1 MPAYTLPPSDLL
13 TRLKSYQSLLAPY
26 PPIETFSELNFT
38 QKDLIQHLN
47 YSKSIAL
54 NLHIPFCKELCN
66 FCNCNIVVTRQ
77 YGLAAQYAEYLRQEI
92 QWYRDSLREAGKEF
106 PIPNQIYV
114 GGGTPTFLLAD
125 DLRRVL
131 LGIDNTFGTSK
142 SVDRDYCIEIDPRS
156 VDHELIS
163 LLKSLGFN
171 RLHFGLEDFSND
183 VQHAINRKYTYERIK
198 QSTSI
203 ARAQGI
209 HSISVDMTYGL
220 PEQSV
225 ITFINSLKQILR
237 LVPSRIVLQRYTHN
251 PKAFLS
257 QQAIKSES
265 LPAEAAIYEMQTFA
279 INYLKE
285 VGFQAVGS
293 NCFVH
298 NEDPLS
304 DATKNGRIHWT
315 YRGYTKESSD
325 TVLGFGL
332 SAVSTTPS
340 AIWQNQLNLR
350 NYTKQIRTQGHS
362 VYRGTTLSQD
372 DQIRRDITQKLLCN
386 IQIDKERF
394 KSQWKQNFDTYFAQ
408 ELAVIQKQF
417 GQQLLIN
424 NDNELKLTTSGQWV
438 ANQLATLFQGQGGI
452 NNT

>member
-13 TRLKSYQSLLAPY
+13 TRLESCHSHLAPY
-26 PPIETFSELNFT
+26 PPIENFRELNFT
-38 QKDLIQHLN
+38 REDLIEYLKFSQSL
-47 YSKSIAL
+47 AL

-92 QWYRDSLREAGKEF
+92 QWYKDALKASGREF
-106 PIPNQIYV
+106 PTPNQIYV

-131 LGIDNTFGTSK
+131 LAIDNTFGTSK
-142 SVDRDYCIEIDPRS
+142 SIDRDYCIEVDPRT
-156 VDHELIS
+156 VDHELVS

-171 RLHFGLEDFSND
+171 RLHFGLEDFNND
-183 VQHAINRKYTYERIK
+183 VQQAINRKYTYERIK
-198 QSTSI
+198 QSAAI

-225 ITFINSLKQILR
+225 ITFANSLKQILR

-257 QQAIKSES
+257 QQSINSES
-265 LPAEAAIYEMQTFA
+265 LPSEQAIHEMQSFA
-279 INYLKE
+279 INHLKE
-285 VGFQAVGS
+285 IGFQAVGS

-325 TVLGFGL
+325 TNLGFGL

-340 AIWQNQLNLR
+340 AIWQNQLSLR
-350 NYTKQIRTQGHS
+350 NYTKQIRSQGHS
-362 VYRGTTLSQD
+362 VYRGTTLSRD

-386 IQIDKERF
+386 IDIDKEAF
-394 KSQWKQNFDTYFAQ
+394 KTQWQQSFDTYFAQ
-408 ELAVIQKQF
+408 ELATIQKQF

-424 NDNELKLTTSGQWV
+424 NDQELKLTTSGQWV
-438 ANQLATLFQGQGGI
+438 ANQLATFFQGHREA